1 MIVIGL
7 TGGIGSGKSTV
18 TQHLKELGAV
28 IVDADKVGHETYL
41 PETPAWKDLIATW
54 GTDLLLPN
62 REIDRKKLGAIV
74 FSDPKNL
81 QTLNGIVHPRL
92 RELLLKKI
100 EENRALGTK
109 VLVIEAAIL
118 IEASWQNVVDE
129 VWVAHAPEDVVIK
142 RIMARNNWGEEQIRA
157 RIRSQMTNDERA
169 KHANV
174 MLDTNCTLEEVRAK
188 VKHLWDERLTGKA
201 KDHPR

>member
-18 TQHLKELGAV
+18 AQHLKELGAV

-54 GTDLLLPN
+54 GTNLLLPN

>member
-18 TQHLKELGAV
+18 AQHLKELGAV

-54 GTDLLLPN
+54 GTNLLLPN

-92 RELLLKKI
+92 RDLLLKKI